1 MYTFFL
7 MLVELFK
14 YHNLHWFV
22 VFIIFIYLR
31 WAIVYFHALKYR
43 PVVCEN
49 KPFFSSVIIPV
60 VDESEELFC
69 SVLEKI
75 TEQEP
80 DELIVVINGPENK
93 PLEKICQQTSE
104 QCAAKGKRTDV
115 KWLWTETPGKRNAIR
130 LGVEAMSVQ
139 SDICILV
146 DSDTLWSDHT
156 LENLLMPFSA
166 DEKNGGVT
174 SRQHIYK
181 PDRSLVTMFASVLE
195 EVRAEGTMKAMSATG
210 KVGCLP
216 GRTIAF
222 RSEIVRKVMPEFLHE
237 TFLGIHKEVSDD
249 RSLTNLTLKQGYK
262 TVMQDTAVV
271 YTDAPVTWKK
281 FFRQQLRWAE
291 GSQYNNLY
299 MTPWMIKNAKLMC
312 FIFWTDMIMPFM
324 LMSVYLSNI
333 ICFILRLMGRFYSF
347 LVYPFP
353 LPVTVLLIIIGSVF
367 GFGSRNIRIMKSL
380 PLYYIFLFPIIVLVL
395 SLFMAPI
402 RILGLMR
409 CADGLPWGT
418 RELTVQTKE
427 GQQ

>member
-1 MYTFFL
+1 
-7 MLVELFK
+7 
-14 YHNLHWFV
+14 
-22 VFIIFIYLR
+22 
-31 WAIVYFHALKYR
+31 
-43 PVVCEN
+43 
-49 KPFFSSVIIPV
+49 
-60 VDESEELFC
+60 
-69 SVLEKI
+69 
-75 TEQEP
+75 
-80 DELIVVINGPENK
+80 
-93 PLEKICQQTSE
+93 
-104 QCAAKGKRTDV
+104 
-115 KWLWTETPGKRNAIR
+115 
-130 LGVEAMSVQ
+130 
-139 SDICILV
+139 
-146 DSDTLWSDHT
+146 
-156 LENLLMPFSA
+156 
-166 DEKNGGVT
+166 
-174 SRQHIYK
+174 
-181 PDRSLVTMFASVLE
+181 
-195 EVRAEGTMKAMSATG
+195 MKAMSATG

-333 ICFILRLMGRFYSF
+333 ICFILRLMGRFLSF